1 MILAG
6 ARVGDRAVAAPDQV
20 AARAKIIHIDIDPAE
35 IGKNMPAH
43 IPIVGNL
50 RQVLGELNK
59 LMSEDSP
66 WQAPAQWVE
75 TVTDRKRRYD
85 EKEIPDTPGYV
96 EPKRFMRLLSQRME
110 DDAVLCADVGQN
122 QIWSANH
129 FGVRQG
135 RFLTSGGM
143 GTMC

>member
-1 MILAG
+1 M
-6 ARVGDRAVAAPDQV
+6 GDRAVAAPDQV

-96 EPKRFMRLLSQRME
+96 EPSVSCVFCPSGWKA
-110 DDAVLCADVGQN
+110 DAVLCADVGQN

-135 RFLTSGGM
+135 GF
-143 GTMC
+143 